1 MMADKTTPGGVL
13 HDPVNGKRLDEPSAV
28 NLEARLREVSAEAGD
43 EADRAEAAA
52 KDAAASAAR
61 AEAIVPGI
69 EAEVRAVVLAS
80 PELKGEPGAPGPAP
94 SIKIGTVTSGA
105 TPSATIKGTSPD
117 LTLDL
122 VLPQPAPGAVVDPY
136 SIRGPGRPDVPSTT
150 GGVITGAE
158 PVGAEYRSTDGA
170 GVGAWTWTRRPGG
183 KWHVTNGD
191 SGWRDV
197 TAQTWVHETNTYAT
211 PGGTRMGT
219 VIRITTTGMDLIVRG
234 SGGGTNP
241 GVAIET
247 GQHLRIPVLRSLLP
261 AQFTWNSYSNL
272 PHGLREYYGD
282 IAIQWNRAP
291 DAAWFLPRDPA
302 TWPSTLP
309 GSPT

>member
-1 MMADKTTPGGVL
+1 MADKTTPGGVL

-28 NLEARLREVSAEAGD
+28 NLDARLREVSTEAGD

-170 GVGAWTWTRRPGG
+170 NVGAWTWRKRPTGWAVTDGDTGWRRVPFPAALALPDDNFNRLNVRRSGG
-183 KWHVTNGD
+183 LVTARVQIQNVGGRPTIWTAPD
-191 SGWRDV
+191 GWRDSLNWA
-197 TAQTWVHETNTYAT
+197 TAGQNYMWGNGLGIQFNRTNGVQDLQAQSGRWHLSWQTDDPWPT
-211 PGGTRMGT
+211 
-219 VIRITTTGMDLIVRG
+219 
-234 SGGGTNP
+234 
-241 GVAIET
+241 
-247 GQHLRIPVLRSLLP
+247 
-261 AQFTWNSYSNL
+261 
-272 PHGLREYYGD
+272 
-282 IAIQWNRAP
+282 AP
-291 DAAWFLPRDPA
+291 
-302 TWPSTLP
+302 LP
-309 GSPT
+309 GNPA

>member
-28 NLEARLREVSAEAGD
+28 NLDARLREVSTEAGD

-158 PVGAEYRSTDGA
+158 PVGAEYRSMDGA
-170 GVGAWTWTRRPGG
+170 NVGAWTWRKRPTG
-183 KWHVTNGD
+183 WAVTDGD
-191 SGWRDV
+191 TGWRELPAGITSGTVVMNRVRRVGQSVFLMGRIRNDTGALITWPKIVNARPASGFNIENIGANTPPLAIYLNDTLTDAGWTDV
-197 TAQTWVHETNTYAT
+197 TW
-211 PGGTRMGT
+211 
-219 VIRITTTGMDLIVRG
+219 ITSAKHFPAGANFFWRFSWTTADAWP
-234 SGGGTNP
+234 T
-241 GVAIET
+241 
-247 GQHLRIPVLRSLLP
+247 
-261 AQFTWNSYSNL
+261 
-272 PHGLREYYGD
+272 
-282 IAIQWNRAP
+282 AP
-291 DAAWFLPRDPA
+291 
-302 TWPSTLP
+302 LP
-309 GSPT
+309 GTPA